1 MQPGISKHLISILAC
16 RNIGS
21 IQYINADI
29 RKECYTEEHIIYVSF
44 LIVPALI
51 FWSIVIPILLL
62 RQLMVN

>member
-1 MQPGISKHLISILAC
+1 MQPGISSHLISILAC
-16 RNIGS
+16 RNIAS

-29 RKECYTEEHIIYVSF
+29 RLECYTEEHIIYVSV

-51 FWSIVIPILLL
+51 LWGIMIPILLL